1 MNKRWG
7 GRELVG
13 EVPDTTVWWRPVHPR
28 TGAIE
33 TARRPALE
41 RLALNGDAEDLFER
55 LNASGFRVRV
65 ALRESQRPAWPR
77 MRRSDRAERDC
88 FVRLVGKIFRKWGY
102 RRAEKT
108 FHMESPR

>member
-7 GRELVG
+7 VREAAG
-13 EVPDTTVWWRPVHPR
+13 VPDNTTVSWRPVHPR

-55 LNASGFRVRV
+55 LEASGFRVRI
-65 ALRESQRPAWPR
+65 ASRESERPSWPR
-77 MRRSDRAERDC
+77 MRRSNRAERRHW
-88 FVRLVGKIFRKWGY
+88 FARLFAKWGY